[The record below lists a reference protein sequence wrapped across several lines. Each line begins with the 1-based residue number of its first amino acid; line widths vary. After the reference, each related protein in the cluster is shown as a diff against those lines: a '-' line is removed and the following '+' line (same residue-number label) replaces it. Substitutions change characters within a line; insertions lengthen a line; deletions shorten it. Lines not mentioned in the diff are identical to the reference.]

1 MLKYGHRLVVA
12 VVIQKYVDNGL
23 RVLRELRKHLQNH
36 HLVSKRRVGV
46 LRHAQKDIVKK
57 DADLS
62 LEVRFELPNQR
73 DENRQ

>member
-12 VVIQKYVDNGL
+12 VVIKEYVDNGL
-23 RVLRELRKHLQNH
+23 RVLRELGKHLQNH
-36 HLVSKRRVGV
+36 HFVSKRRVWV
-46 LRHAQKDIVKK
+46 LRDAQKDIVEKHT
-57 DADLS
+57 DLS